1 MKNNLNSATL
11 KKQNTYLRNR
21 SLFRKMC
28 YLKFCQK
35 GKITIC
41 PIKMKLIDDM
51 MDEQTTDF
59 TKIDIDTI
67 QINDYKLSYKLFF

>member
-41 PIKMKLIDDM
+41 PIKMKLIDEM
-51 MDEQTTDF
+51 MDEANDF
-59 TKIDIDTI
+59 TKIDIES
-67 QINDYKLSYKLFF
+67 INLDDEILSYKLFF